1 MDILAFLSKLLSGGL
16 GNLAAYLAAHVL
28 LCLLP
33 AFYIAGAMTALI
45 PKETVTRFLG
55 RNTPKWIS
63 YPASAAAGFL
73 LAVCSCTVIPLFA
86 GIYKK
91 GAGLGPAITFLFVAP
106 AINILALV
114 YTGGIIGMDLA
125 IARLL
130 LSLVFGIGI
139 GLIMALIFR
148 KADAEHDTATDAM
161 FAGQAAIRRAAV
173 IFLLIL
179 VFLLVAGTFQFDFLK
194 HTYAQVNL
202 PVNGMDTFQQW
213 LYRLVPFDPARG
225 EEGVTAQGAILI
237 GLLALIGL
245 ASWKGIEKIHDNF
258 NAWTWIST
266 GLVGLTLLAA
276 ALGMT
281 PHVDGL
287 ILAFTGKFFGVLVA
301 VVALGWMLRSGL
313 TRDETRDFLWES
325 WRFVKQ
331 IFPLLVVGVFV
342 VGIIRVIIKPEW
354 IQTLTG
360 QNTILANFVGVV
372 FGVFMYFPTLVE
384 VPIAQMFLSLG
395 MHRGP
400 LLAYLISDPEL
411 SLQSILI
418 TATIIGRLKAWV
430 YVSWVALF
438 STLAGLIYGAWVDGA
453 SVGLV
458 VLYLVLFLAI
468 LAFVLWLV
476 NRRNADKVVP
486 SNKTLFSNCGGFPM
500 LTIKILGSGCPN
512 CKKLEALT
520 RQAVDQLSLEAE
532 IVKVTDYTDI
542 MAYNIMSTPGLV
554 INEKVVSSGRIPSP
568 AEITTFM
575 TSALTAE

>member
-1 MDILAFLSKLLSGGL
+1 MEVLEFISKLVYGGL

-114 YTGGIIGMDLA
+114 YTGAVIGMDLA
-125 IARLL
+125 IARLI
-130 LSLVFGIGI
+130 LSLAFGISI
-139 GLIMALIFR
+139 GMIMALIFR
-148 KADAEHDTATDAM
+148 KADAEHDAATDAM
-161 FAGQAAIRRAAV
+161 FAGQAAMRRVAV
-173 IFLLIL
+173 VFLLAL
-179 VFLLVAGTFQFDFLK
+179 VFLLVAGTFQFNFLTR
-194 HTYAQVNL
+194 TYAQVNL

-213 LYRLVPFDPARG
+213 LYKLVPFDPARG
-225 EEGVTAQGAILI
+225 EEGVTAQGTILI
-237 GLLALIGL
+237 GMLALIGL
-245 ASWKGIEKIHDNF
+245 TSWRGIEKIHERF

-266 GLVGLTLLAA
+266 GLVGLTLLVA
-276 ALGMT
+276 ALGFAPQAGVLT
-281 PHVDGL
+281 
-287 ILAFTGKFFGVLVA
+287 LALTGKFFGVLLA
-301 VVALGWMLRSGL
+301 VIALGWLLVKGL
-313 TRDETRDFLWES
+313 SRDETRDFLWES

-342 VGIIRVIIKPEW
+342 VGVIRVLIKPEW
-354 IQTLTG
+354 IQFVAG
-360 QNTILANFVGVV
+360 ENTVLGNLVGVV

-418 TATIIGRLKAWV
+418 VSTIIGKLKSWT
-430 YVSWVALF
+430 YVAWVALF
-438 STLAGLIYGAWVDGA
+438 STLAGLIYGTWVDGT
-453 SVGLV
+453 SIGLV
-458 VLYLVLFLAI
+458 ALYLAGFLAA
-468 LAFVLWLV
+468 LAGVMWLV
-476 NRRNADKVVP
+476 NRRNQQNAAAT
-486 SNKTLFSNCGGFPM
+486 KT
-500 LTIKILGSGCPN
+500 
-512 CKKLEALT
+512 A
-520 RQAVDQLSLEAE
+520 
-532 IVKVTDYTDI
+532 
-542 MAYNIMSTPGLV
+542 
-554 INEKVVSSGRIPSP
+554 SSV
-568 AEITTFM
+568 
-575 TSALTAE
+575 